1 MKKQI
6 KELLNNNQKIVI
18 KWRNRNTW
26 ITSFEGNC
34 YELAIFEN
42 IKITKKGANQLK
54 LTYFIGCHKVTTIT
68 NLYCLEREILNLVAM
83 KNQYLGDKS
92 TISSR
97 FGTRTIN
104 H

>member
-18 KWRNRNTW
+18 KWRIKTTSEYYGRW

-42 IKITKKGANQLK
+42 IKITKKRG
-54 LTYFIGCHKVTTIT
+54 
-68 NLYCLEREILNLVAM
+68 
-83 KNQYLGDKS
+83 
-92 TISSR
+92 
-97 FGTRTIN
+97 
-104 H
+104 